1 LHVKLENPDD
11 TQIISEYKPYLDKK
25 TQEVF
30 GRKIDFNFAS
40 AETSEPA
47 ELLSS
52 HQSARENDSP
62 TVNEGEEDPLINAV
76 IKELGGREIKDKN

>member
-1 LHVKLENPDD
+1 VKLENPDD

-30 GRKIDFNFAS
+30 GRKIDFNFAPS
-40 AETSEPA
+40 DISEPA
-47 ELLSS
+47 ELASS
-52 HQSARENDSP
+52 HQSARENEVQSGSD
-62 TVNEGEEDPLINAV
+62 GEEDPLISAV